1 MKYLFLLFTVI
12 AFSASAQDCPLI
24 RDVDPYTKKT
34 RISTGFITLPDGKLN
49 IESDG
54 KEIDL
59 FFIVNGKCFADGS
72 NVYVYFDSV
81 RARMTYR
88 NTGSMNCDGY
98 VHIRFRNQ
106 ANPNTQL
113 KRFSTHEVTQI
124 IFVDADKK
132 EKIMT
137 LTEEQQQLLKRL
149 ATCLIDES
157 IKMIGT

>member
-1 MKYLFLLFTVI
+1 MNYFLILLLTVSF
-12 AFSASAQDCPLI
+12 AATAQDCPLV
-24 RDVDPYTKKT
+24 RDSDPYTRKT
-34 RISTGFITLPDGKLN
+34 RIATGFINLPDGQLN

-72 NVYVYFDSV
+72 NVYVYFDSL

-113 KRFSTHEVTQI
+113 KRFTTHRVTQI
-124 IFVDADKK
+124 IFIDADKK

-137 LTEEQQQLLKRL
+137 LTEEQQATLKRL
-149 ATCLIDES
+149 ATCLVEES
-157 IKMIGT
+157 VKMVGT